1 MGVWKFGEVVV
12 KEGFRVQES
21 IGSFVLRVPAHFY
34 NMFWLYLRL
43 IGKMHSCNGEVE

>member
-21 IGSFVLRVPAHFY
+21 RIIRFKGTCSL
-34 NMFWLYLRL
+34 L
-43 IGKMHSCNGEVE
+43 